1 MLMKTGESLYEI
13 SISLDGCMNDPTAD
27 DAYELIRGKLEE
39 AETHL
44 RDIGITSVTMDLLEK
59 RRVQ

>member
-1 MLMKTGESLYEI
+1 MKIGESLYEI

-27 DAYELIRGKLEE
+27 DAYELIQGLING
-39 AETHL
+39 AEKSL
-44 RDIGITSVTMDLLEK
+44 RDMGITSVTMELIEK

>member
-1 MLMKTGESLYEI
+1 MKTGESLYEI

-27 DAYELIRGKLEE
+27 DAYELIQGLING

-44 RDIGITSVTMDLLEK
+44 RDMGITSVTMDLVEK

>member
-1 MLMKTGESLYEI
+1 MKTGEAIYEI

-27 DAYELIRGKLEE
+27 DAYELIQGLIDDSKS
-39 AETHL
+39 HL
-44 RDIGITSVTMDLLEK
+44 RDMGITSVTMDLIEK